1 VHPTE
6 TVELVA
12 ARLRIRPAPP
22 DGGHGVCLRL
32 EGMLDGESALPLA
45 RVLLDAQRV
54 GSLLVLDLSRLSML
68 DVAGLRV
75 LVDAAR
81 RACAFGCELVLRA
94 PSPVARRLF
103 RVTGMGAWAR
113 LDENGCV
120 WASLSPSHRAVVSG
134 FGRPG
139 LL

>member
-1 VHPTE
+1 VHSTE

-12 ARLRIRPAPP
+12 ARLRVRPAPRTG
-22 DGGHGVCLRL
+22 DATCLRL
-32 EGMLDGESALPLA
+32 EGTLDGDSALPLA
-45 RVLLDAQRV
+45 RLLLDAQRM
-54 GSLLVLDLSRLSML
+54 GDELVLDLSRLAMV

-81 RACAFGCELVLRA
+81 RACAVGCELFLRA
-94 PSPVARRLF
+94 PSPAARRLF
-103 RVTGMGAWAR
+103 RVTGLGAWAH

-120 WASLSPSHRAVVSG
+120 LASLPPMHRAVLSW

>member
-1 VHPTE
+1 MRSSE

-12 ARLRIRPAPP
+12 ARLRVCPAPRTG
-22 DGGHGVCLRL
+22 DADCFRL
-32 EGMLDGESALPLA
+32 EGTLDGDSALPLA
-45 RVLLDAQRV
+45 RLLLDAQRM
-54 GSLLVLDLSRLSML
+54 GDELVLDLSRLSMV

-81 RACAFGCELVLRA
+81 RACAVGCELVLRA
-94 PSPVARRLF
+94 PSPAARRLF
-103 RVTGMGAWAR
+103 RVTGLGAWAL

-120 WASLSPSHRAVVSG
+120 HASLPPLHRAVVAG